1 MSSLIIIQG
10 PTASG
15 KSSLAL
21 SIAQELNA
29 PIISADSRQ
38 FYKELNI
45 GTAKPSNKELH
56 AVKHYFINTHSI
68 HELSLTSAGFM
79 KAARKEIKSLM
90 SQGNEQIIIS
100 GGSGMFIDAL
110 IDGLHP
116 SPSDPKIREE
126 LLNTWREHG
135 IHPLLKELKSTDIET
150 YERIDINNPMRILRS
165 LEIIKVSG
173 KTIKEN
179 REVPKKALDL
189 PYKRFS
195 IAWNREDLYTRI
207 NLRVEEM
214 LEFGLFEEVSQLPIK
229 NNLLLQNTVGYK
241 EWIPYFENNASY
253 EDTIALIQ
261 KNSRNYAKRQETW
274 LRRYKDLIC
283 LNPYDRLSLKDQVF
297 THLEAS
303 AE

>member
-21 SIAQELNA
+21 SIAQELNS
-29 PIISADSRQ
+29 PIFSADSRQ

-126 LLNTWREHG
+126 LLNTWQEHG

>member
-45 GTAKPSNKELH
+45 GTAKPSNEELH

-68 HELSLTSAGFM
+68 HELSFTSAEFM

-116 SPSDPKIREE
+116 SPSDPQIREE
-126 LLNTWREHG
+126 LLDTWRRHG

-189 PYKRFS
+189 PYKRYS

-207 NLRVEEM
+207 NLRVEAM